1 MKSAIAENVKKIIRS
16 KCLKQ
21 GAVAKR
27 AGYDEKT
34 FSNMLNNRKIVT
46 DVDVVNIA
54 NALEVNPNVLFGI
67 EELMVER
74 R

>member
-1 MKSAIAENVKKIIRS
+1 MKSAIAGNVKEIIRGR
-16 KCLKQ
+16 CLKQ
-21 GAVAKR
+21 GAVARR

-67 EELMVER
+67 EELVER